1 MISPIVTYSS
11 PSDFAINAKAS
22 ATVKLES
29 DEFLSCVDLICE
41 GPVAGLVD
49 SNGNIL
55 KYLPDAQYSN
65 IVLGKG
71 VYFNNVPLVD
81 SKLNKLNFVTQGF
94 SIFNGTQSNHTFYD
108 KPSTVFNYRQN
119 LLLNEKDY
127 RRNLNGASSQFD
139 YVYFS

>member
-1 MISPIVTYSS
+1 MISPAITYSS
-11 PSDFAINAKAS
+11 PGD
-22 ATVKLES
+22 TKLES

-41 GPVAGLVD
+41 GPIAGLVD

-55 KYLPDAQYSN
+55 KYLPDVQYSN
-65 IVLGKG
+65 IILGKG

-94 SIFNGTQSNHTFYD
+94 SIFNGTQSNHAFYD

-127 RRNLNGASSQFD
+127 RRNLNGANHW
-139 YVYFS
+139 V